1 MKGVMAMDEK
11 ARKMLAEELLQL
23 VEQRKIEVQEFRESV
38 KKNLIDYGTGT
49 EEEIEARL
57 ADINFDKLYYDVDN
71 AEAEIKKMF
80 NALYPH
86 AKESEKE

>member
-23 VEQRKIEVQEFRESV
+23 VEQRKFEVQEFRESV
-38 KKNLIDYGTGT
+38 KKKLIDYGTGT

-57 ADINFDKLYYDVDN
+57 ADINFNKLYYDADN

-86 AKESEKE
+86 RKESEKE

>member
-38 KKNLIDYGTGT
+38 KKKLIDYGTGT

-57 ADINFDKLYYDVDN
+57 ADINLDKLYYDVDN

-86 AKESEKE
+86 GKESEKE